1 MKKSFTV
8 LICDDYKPWREFVRK
23 TLTKKSDVTIVG
35 EAANGVEAVEKAQEL
50 HPDVV
55 LIDLGLPTLNG
66 MEAARRIRE
75 VSPATRILIVSEVR
89 DSEVVEAA
97 LGIPAAGYIVK
108 VDTAHDLLPAIE
120 AALQGRQQFVS
131 PRLSKARIRELRP
144 ESSGS

>member
-23 TLTKKSDVTIVG
+23 TLKKNSNLTIVG
-35 EAANGVEAVEKAQEL
+35 EAVDGVDAVQKAREL
-50 HPDVV
+50 HPDVA
-55 LIDLGLPTLNG
+55 LIDLGLPALNG

-75 VSPATRILIVSEVR
+75 ACPATRILIVSELR
-89 DSEVVEAA
+89 DLEVVEAA

-108 VDTAHDLLPAIE
+108 VDTSHDLLPAIE

-131 PRLSKARIRELRP
+131 PRLSKARIRELR
-144 ESSGS
+144 SGSLR